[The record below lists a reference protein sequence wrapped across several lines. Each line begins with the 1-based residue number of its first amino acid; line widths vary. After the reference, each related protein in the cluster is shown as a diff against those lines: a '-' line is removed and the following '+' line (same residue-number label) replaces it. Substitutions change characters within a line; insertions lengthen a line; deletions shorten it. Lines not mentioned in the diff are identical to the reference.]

1 MLKYITHIKY
11 GLLAICIG
19 QTGLTKAQDQFDRW
33 PEGLSPKLIGK
44 RVAENFEGMPHANYG
59 KPEPPEK
66 IFYPEVCTW
75 YGALKF
81 AAASGNKTLQQQL
94 IGRFEPLFT
103 TERKLVPVANHVDFS
118 VFGGLPLE
126 IYRQTKE
133 QQYLDLGLGMANA
146 QWSPPDDQVLTPQ
159 ARKFKGEGYSWQTR
173 LWIDDMFM
181 INLLQM
187 QAYRVT
193 GKRTYADRAA
203 KEMVLYLDSLQQP
216 NGLFYHAPDVPFY
229 WGRGNGWMA
238 AGMTEILMSLPASH
252 PDRPRILNGYRLMMA
267 ALLKYQAESGLWRQL
282 VDDAGSWEETSGS
295 AMFTYAMAT
304 GVRRGWLPAEPY
316 KDATRKAWLALA
328 ANVNADGLLANV
340 CEGTNKVNNRQH
352 YLNRRRVS
360 GDLHGQA
367 AVLWAATALLN

>member
-1 MLKYITHIKY
+1 MLKYITRIKY

-19 QTGLTKAQDQFDRW
+19 QTGLTKAQDQLDQW
-33 PEGLSPKLIGK
+33 PEGLSPKLIGI
-44 RVAENFEGMPHANYG
+44 RVTENFVCMPHANYG

-103 TERKLVPVANHVDFS
+103 TERKLVPVTNHVDFS
-118 VFGGLPLE
+118 AFGGLPLE

-133 QQYLDLGLGMANA
+133 QKYLDLGLGMANA

-187 QAYRVT
+187 QAYRAT
-193 GKRTYADRAA
+193 GKRLYADRSA

-216 NGLFYHAPDVPFY
+216 NGLFYHAPGVPFY

-238 AGMTEILMSLPASH
+238 AGMTEVLLSLPEDH
-252 PDRPRILNGYRLMMA
+252 PDRPRILEGYRLMMA
-267 ALLKYQAESGLWRQL
+267 TLLKYQAKSGLWRQL
-282 VDDAGSWEETSGS
+282 LNDAGTWEETSGS

-304 GVRRGWLPAEPY
+304 GVKRGWLPLTGY
-316 KDATRKAWLALA
+316 KKAVRRAWLALA
-328 ANVNADGLLANV
+328 ANVNAEGLLANV
-340 CEGTNKVNNRQH
+340 CEGTDKLNSRQH
-352 YLNRRRVS
+352 YLNRCRVT

-367 AVLWAATALLN
+367 AILWAATALLN